1 MSNSLTEKCL
11 KFMMKSVIETGKIM
25 CDKDHKQ
32 STHREVF
39 LETGYLNQVQN
50 IRVCEWGEVWLGLCR

>member
-25 CDKDHKQ
+25 CDKDHTQ

-50 IRVCEWGEVWLGLCR
+50 IRVCE